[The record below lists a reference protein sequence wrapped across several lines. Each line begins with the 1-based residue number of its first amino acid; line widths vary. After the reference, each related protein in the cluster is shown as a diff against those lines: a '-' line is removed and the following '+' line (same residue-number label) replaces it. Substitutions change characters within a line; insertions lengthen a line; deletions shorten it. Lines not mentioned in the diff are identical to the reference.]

1 MDQADE
7 LRILKRQNIRSQS
20 TSGLNHALKIT
31 AVTGGKGGVGKSNIA
46 LNLALSLI
54 SKGERVCI
62 LDADFGLANIDVLLG
77 IKPKYNISHVL
88 SGEKKLV
95 EIICT
100 GVNGLKLIPGA
111 SGLKQLA
118 DLSEDVLNSF
128 VNQARLLGAGFDRLI
143 IDTPA
148 GIANNVLTF
157 LLAAT
162 EIITVTSPEPTSI
175 TDSYA
180 LLKTFKL
187 EHGKAKVMLIMN
199 MCRNNREGELVSSRL
214 ISICNNFLG
223 FKPQYLGN
231 INLDIKFVNAIRR
244 QKPIVISDPS
254 SSVAGQIMNLADK
267 LRLIESEKA
276 DLGNFFTSFKE
287 FVGP

>member
-1 MDQADE
+1 MDQANE
-7 LRILKRQNIRSQS
+7 LRILKEQELENKSVFNQ
-20 TSGLNHALKIT
+20 NHALKIT

-46 LNLALSLI
+46 LNLALALI
-54 SKGERVCI
+54 AKGERVCI

-77 IKPKYNISHVL
+77 IKPQYNISHVL
-88 SGEKKLV
+88 SGEKKLID
-95 EIICT
+95 IICT

-118 DLSEDVLNSF
+118 DLSEEVLHSF
-128 VNQARLLGAGFDRLI
+128 AIQARTLGVEFDRLI

-187 EHGKAKVMLIMN
+187 EHGKAKVMLVMN
-199 MCRNNREGELVSSRL
+199 MCRNNKEGDIVSSRL
-214 ISICNNFLG
+214 INICNNFLG
-223 FKPQYLGN
+223 FKPEYLGN
-231 INLDIKFVNAIRR
+231 INLDMKFVNAIRR
-244 QKPIVISDPS
+244 QRPVIISEPS
-254 SSVAGQIMNLADK
+254 SVVSAQIVNLAD
-267 LRLIESEKA
+267 RLKSIESEKA

-287 FVGP
+287 FVSS